1 MNETKRKNI
10 LFTAMQLFNQNG
22 FHGTPTSLIAKKAT
36 KFLIGKGQDILVDA
50 VSTTEENK
58 MIEFSDFSLFLI
70 SS

>member
-1 MNETKRKNI
+1 MWFQIGVIKMGKVLIICE
-10 LFTAMQLFNQNG
+10 AGMSE
-22 FHGTPTSLIAKKAT
+22 SLIAKKAT